1 MEEYIMKKRFIA
13 LILVLVL
20 SFSMIACGSNS
31 AIASSAENKK
41 EETVATSTEAV
52 VETEEP
58 AMEEIASET
67 VTEEPFV
74 FTLDYGMQKVNMIKD
89 AYNVLVANSTDK
101 PVETAI
107 LHDYKN
113 FISNTFTGANVY
125 QYPNGDF
132 LSLWGEYS
140 TGALYLNNY
149 INNGTGY
156 YDFSEWLNG
165 QDNRNIM
172 SLCGFPEDTSNSDFT
187 TDDVLM
193 EGAFVSAEYL
203 NSCTDISGELIESA
217 DYTIAGIQS
226 AYVINLT
233 CDGKTGG
240 KAVFDAEGHLL
251 NICMDDDSEFQNA
264 VAATI
269 E

>member
-1 MEEYIMKKRFIA
+1 
-13 LILVLVL
+13 
-20 SFSMIACGSNS
+20 MISCGSTTDTTSNTQ
-31 AIASSAENKK
+31 NKTEGTAVADT
-41 EETVATSTEAV
+41 EEMV

-58 AMEEIASET
+58 ATEEIASEAA
-67 VTEEPFV
+67 TEEPFV

-89 AYNVLVANSTDK
+89 AYNDLAANSTNK

-107 LHDYKN
+107 LKDYKAFLTSTYN
-113 FISNTFTGANVY
+113 NGGGY
-125 QYPNGDF
+125 QYPDGSY
-132 LSLWGEYS
+132 LSKWGEYA

-172 SLCGFPEDTSNSDFT
+172 SLCGFPEVANGDESFDSN
-187 TDDVLM
+187 DVLM
-193 EGAFVSAEYL
+193 EGAFIAAEYL
-203 NSCTDISGELIESA
+203 NSCTDISGELVESA

-226 AYVINLT
+226 AYIINLT
-233 CDGKTGG
+233 CDGKTGAT
-240 KAVFDAEGHLL
+240 AVFDAEGHLL
-251 NICMDDDSEFQNA
+251 NLRAESGSDFETA
-264 VAATI
+264 VAETL

>member
-1 MEEYIMKKRFIA
+1 MKKKFFA
-13 LILVLVL
+13 LTLASILSL
-20 SFSMIACGSNS
+20 SLISCGSTTNTTSDTANS
-31 AIASSAENKK
+31 KK
-41 EETVATSTEAV
+41 EETVVESTETI

-58 AMEEIASET
+58 ATEEIASEAA
-67 VTEEPFV
+67 TEEPFV

-89 AYNVLVANSTDK
+89 AYNDLVANSTDK

-113 FISNTFTGANVY
+113 FISNTYTGGNIY
-125 QYPNGDF
+125 QFPNGDS
-132 LSLWGEYS
+132 LSLWGEYA

-165 QDNRNIM
+165 QDKNNIM

-187 TDDVLM
+187 TDDILM

-203 NSCTDISGELIESA
+203 NSCSEITGELVESA

-233 CDGKTGG
+233 CDGKTG
-240 KAVFDAEGHLL
+240 AYAIFDSEGHLL
-251 NICMDDDSEFQNA
+251 NVRFDDDSEFENA
-264 VAATI
+264 VAATLQ
-269 E
+269 